1 MLGKH
6 ETIHGSWN
14 SQLTFVLAATGAA
27 VGLANLWKFPYLA
40 GMHGGGFVIAYA
52 LCLLLVG
59 IPIVMAEVALGRQ
72 GRKSPITSL
81 NSLVTKAG
89 SARAWKSIG
98 ILSVV
103 SGFLI
108 LALYSVVG
116 GMALAYVFSSAFGEF
131 AGGGPAQVVDV
142 LRRLQSSPS
151 YFSSWHTLFLLLV
164 VVVLARGVNRGLER
178 AARILLPLMVVLIM
192 ILLFFSIQNGEMAKG
207 ANYLFTMRKLTPQA
221 WLDAL
226 GHAFFTLGIGT
237 GAMMAYGAYMPSRA
251 KIGRLMLIVALLDLL
266 VAVAAGL
273 VIFPILFAGDL
284 EPIAGFG
291 LIFHS
296 MPLAYSSMDGGQFMS
311 VMFFV
316 LVTFAAWSSAIAV
329 MEPAVAWCV
338 EKFNVNRRFA
348 TLIVAVAAWGVGVAA
363 ILSFSSWQNV
373 QLSGISIFNGL
384 DIVTSRFLL
393 PLGGFLIAVYV
404 GWVLKKEFIGSEF
417 SNYQPWFFSLWRLIL
432 RWFAP
437 IAVITIFVA
446 NLIELGEDLCKKE
459 DSVFC
464 SAFGSMSKQSLP
476 GSHTLPP
483 GSSQLNPLPVEQAV
497 PVSVE

>member
-6 ETIHGSWN
+6 ETTHGSWN

-40 GMHGGGFVIAYA
+40 GMHGGGFIIAYG

-59 IPIVMAEVALGRQ
+59 IPIAMAEVALGRQ
-72 GRKSPITSL
+72 GRKSPITSV
-81 NSLVTKAG
+81 NTLVSSAG

-98 ILSVV
+98 VLSVV

-108 LALYSVVG
+108 LVLYSVVG

-131 AGGGPAQVVDV
+131 AGGGPAKVVDV

-178 AARILLPLMVVLIM
+178 AARILLPLMVVLIV
-192 ILLFFSIQNGEMAKG
+192 ILLMFSIEYGSVTQGVNF
-207 ANYLFTMRKLTPQA
+207 LFAMKKLTPQA

-226 GHAFFTLGIGT
+226 GHAFFTLGIGA
-237 GAMMAYGAYMPSRA
+237 GAMMVYGAYMPSRA
-251 KIGRLMLIVALLDLL
+251 KIGRLMLIVALLDLAI
-266 VAVAAGL
+266 AVAAGL
-273 VIFPILFAGDL
+273 VVFPILFAGNL
-284 EPIAGFG
+284 APIAGFG
-291 LIFHS
+291 LVFHS

-338 EKFNVNRRFA
+338 ETFNVNRRFA
-348 TLIVAVAAWGVGVAA
+348 TLMVAVAAWGVGVAA
-363 ILSFSSWQNV
+363 ILSFSSWQSV

-384 DIVTSRFLL
+384 DIITSRFLL
-393 PLGGFLIAVYV
+393 PLCGLLISVYV
-404 GWVLKKEFIGSEF
+404 GWVLQKELIGAQFE
-417 SNYQPWFFSLWRLIL
+417 NYQPWFFSLWRLIL

-437 IAVITIFVA
+437 VAVVTIFIA
-446 NLIELGEDLCKKE
+446 SLFELGENLCQKKE
-459 DSVFC
+459 RVFC
-464 SAFGSMSKQSLP
+464 SGFDSNSMPERQDSGDFNLKEDA
-476 GSHTLPP
+476 G
-483 GSSQLNPLPVEQAV
+483 VDK
-497 PVSVE
+497 VSAE

>member
-40 GMHGGGFVIAYA
+40 GLHGGGFIIAYA

-59 IPIVMAEVALGRQ
+59 IPIAMAEVALGRQ
-72 GRKSPITSL
+72 GRKSPITSI
-81 NSLVTKAG
+81 NALVKKAG
-89 SARAWKSIG
+89 SAPAWKSIG
-98 ILSVV
+98 VLSVI
-103 SGFLI
+103 SGFMI
-108 LALYSVVG
+108 LTLYSVVG

-131 AGGGPAQVVDV
+131 VGGEPAQVVDV

-178 AARILLPLMVVLIM
+178 AVRILLPLIAVLM
-192 ILLFFSIQNGEMAKG
+192 LILLLFSVQNGAMKEG
-207 ANYLFTMRKLTPQA
+207 VNFLFSMRKLTPQG

-226 GHAFFTLGIGT
+226 GHAFFTLGVGA
-237 GAMMAYGAYMPSRA
+237 GAMMVYGAYMPSHA
-251 KIGRLMLIVALLDLL
+251 KIGRLMLIVAVLDLV

-273 VIFPILFAGDL
+273 VIFPILFVSSL
-284 EPIAGFG
+284 EPVAGFG
-291 LIFHS
+291 LVFHS
-296 MPLAYSSMDGGQFMS
+296 MPLAYSTIEGGQFMS

-316 LVTFAAWSSAIAV
+316 LVTFSAWSSAIAV

-348 TLIVAVAAWGVGVAA
+348 TLLVAVSAWGVGVAA
-363 ILSFSSWQNV
+363 ILSFSSWQGV
-373 QLSGISIFNGL
+373 QFSGIGIFNGL
-384 DIVTSRFLL
+384 DIATSRLLL
-393 PLGGFLIAVYV
+393 PLGGLLISLYV
-404 GWVLKKEFIGSEF
+404 GWVLQKEFIGPQFE
-417 SNYQPWFFSLWRLIL
+417 NYQPWFFSLWRLIL

-437 IAVITIFVA
+437 VAIVTIFVS
-446 NLIELGEDLCKKE
+446 NLFELGEDLCEKGS
-459 DSVFC
+459 DSLLC
-464 SAFGSMSKQSLP
+464 S
-476 GSHTLPP
+476 TLDVPSEP
-483 GSSQLNPLPVEQAV
+483 LKVNDGELSSD
-497 PVSVE
+497 STG

>member
-40 GMHGGGFVIAYA
+40 GVHGGGFIIAYA

-59 IPIVMAEVALGRQ
+59 IPVVMAEVALGRQ
-72 GRKSPITSL
+72 GRKSPIGSI
-81 NSLVTKAG
+81 NALVVRAG

-98 ILSVV
+98 ILAVI

-108 LALYSVVG
+108 LTLYSVVG

-131 AGGGPAQVVDV
+131 VGGQPGQVVDV
-142 LRRLQSSPS
+142 LRRLESSPS

-164 VVVLARGVNRGLER
+164 VVVLARGVNRGLEK
-178 AARILLPLMVVLIM
+178 AARILFPMMVILISVL
-192 ILLFFSIQNGEMAKG
+192 LLFSMRHGEMERAV
-207 ANYLFTMRKLTPQA
+207 NFLFTLRKLTPQA
-221 WLDAL
+221 WMDAL
-226 GHAFFTLGIGT
+226 GHAFFTLGIGA
-237 GAMMAYGAYMPSRA
+237 GAMMVYGAYMPGRA
-251 KIGRLMLIVALLDLL
+251 KIGRLMLTVALLDLL

-273 VIFPILFAGDL
+273 VIFPILFVGHL

-296 MPLAYSSMDGGQFMS
+296 APLAYSTLEGGQFMS
-311 VMFFV
+311 VIFFV

-348 TLIVAVAAWGVGVAA
+348 TLLVAIAAWGVGVAA
-363 ILSFSSWQNV
+363 ILSFSSWQHV
-373 QLSGISIFNGL
+373 QLYGINVFNGL
-384 DIVTSRFLL
+384 DIVTSRLLL
-393 PLGGFLIAVYV
+393 PVCGLLIALYA
-404 GWVLKKEFIGSEF
+404 GWFLKKEFIGEQF
-417 SNYQPWFFSLWRLIL
+417 ANYQSWFFSLWRLIL

-437 IAVITIFVA
+437 LAVVTIFFV
-446 NLIELGEDLCKKE
+446 NLFELRHDLCEK
-459 DSVFC
+459 DHRRAFC
-464 SAFGSMSKQSLP
+464 SAGVEVSAASTSVSKP
-476 GSHTLPP
+476 TLDEGINSDAHEATTPSP
-483 GSSQLNPLPVEQAV
+483 SD
-497 PVSVE
+497 